1 MAGFFKSFFAS
12 LLALIVFV
20 GFIFIVFLIVVG
32 AILSPSRPSVGEKAV
47 LVVDLSQEYKEQAVD
62 NPLATLGS
70 DDEYNVPGVYD
81 LVRIIRRAKRDSAIK
96 GIYLKC
102 NSDPN
107 GFATNEEI
115 RLALAD
121 FKKAG
126 KFVYAYGDE
135 ISQRAYGV
143 ANVADKI
150 YCNPKGGVEWRGYA
164 TDLMFLKDALD
175 RLEIQPQIFYAGKFK
190 SATEPLRETKMTDA
204 NRLQLTELLGDFYNR
219 LLWNTAQSRGLDTA
233 ILRKCV
239 NEDLIRQA
247 QDALD

>member
-1 MAGFFKSFFAS
+1 MMFPVSMTWCGSSGVAG
-12 LLALIVFV
+12 
-20 GFIFIVFLIVVG
+20 
-32 AILSPSRPSVGEKAV
+32 
-47 LVVDLSQEYKEQAVD
+47 
-62 NPLATLGS
+62 
-70 DDEYNVPGVYD
+70 
-81 LVRIIRRAKRDSAIK
+81 RDSAIK

-115 RLALAD
+115 RLALVD
-121 FKKAG
+121 FKKSG
-126 KFVYAYGDE
+126 KFVYAYGDVM
-135 ISQRAYGV
+135 SQQAYYV

-164 TDLMFLKDALD
+164 TDMLFMKDALD

-219 LLWNTAQSRGLDTA
+219 LLLDHGSGEGA
-233 ILRKCV
+233 RYGDIAEMRERKPESELR
-239 NEDLIRQA
+239 RMRSTTSWWTG
-247 QDALD
+247 